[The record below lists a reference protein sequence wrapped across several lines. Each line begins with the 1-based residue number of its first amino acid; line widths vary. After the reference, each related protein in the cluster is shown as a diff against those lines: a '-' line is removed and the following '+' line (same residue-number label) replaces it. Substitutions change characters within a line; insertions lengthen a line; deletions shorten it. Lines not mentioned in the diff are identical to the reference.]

1 MTMSETDTNTETPP
15 IIPPQ
20 RVAWEALRASVDTF
34 AAKPDDAPLAQK
46 VVNNLIDYGIE
57 CVKCAWEMPAGE
69 LVQVLRCGSIELMR
83 SRFDDVE
90 NMSVNEMIREE
101 ARERYAAALL
111 DFDAALD
118 YFNEAVPPIV
128 TKADMRSVWWQKSS
142 IEERASASALCF
154 AARHLL
160 EAARDNLTDFG
171 ATILA
176 CDLVMTNLQLVLHDP
191 DSSDAAYNTAQHEF
205 EELNQ
210 MLGEANRC
218 FLKSL
223 DKPELRA
230 QQGELLIAAFRK
242 VYSDL
247 IVLLRERR
255 LCTSQLL
262 QMVETYCHAALHD
275 DPLSQLKD
283 NMIASNANVDKLR
296 SLAQVCVHLARE
308 FERRR
313 HSERE
318 GMLLLRAVKTMEL
331 GRTLS
336 IAFSEFMIARFDA
349 LGPKGIEFI
358 SMQISQKMSGT
369 EARPTESSSIPTN
382 NG

>member
-1 MTMSETDTNTETPP
+1 MSETDTNTETPP

-46 VVNNLIDYGIE
+46 VVNNLIDYGLE

-83 SRFDDVE
+83 SRFEDVE
-90 NMSVNEMIREE
+90 NMSVNEMICED

-176 CDLVMTNLQLVLHDP
+176 CDLVMTNLQLALHDP
-191 DSSDAAYNTAQHEF
+191 DSSDAAYNTAQYEF
-205 EELNQ
+205 GELDQ
-210 MLGEANRC
+210 MLSEANLR

-223 DKPELRA
+223 DKPELRV

-242 VYSDL
+242 TYSET
-247 IVLLRERR
+247 IILLRERR
-255 LCTSQLL
+255 LCTSQLIN
-262 QMVETYCHAALHD
+262 MAANICHAVFND
-275 DPLSQLKD
+275 DTLSRLKE
-283 NMIASNANVDKLR
+283 NMIASNANIERVG
-296 SLAQVCVHLARE
+296 SLAQSSLRLARE
-308 FERRR
+308 FQRRQ

-318 GMLLLRAVKTMEL
+318 GMLLLHAVETLEL
-331 GRTLS
+331 GRALLIEFFEFT
-336 IAFSEFMIARFDA
+336 IAMFDA
-349 LGPKGIEFI
+349 LAPKGIEFV
-358 SMQISQKMSGT
+358 SMQLSQKMSGT
-369 EARPTESSSIPTN
+369 EVRSTESAPMPTN
-382 NG
+382 EG

>member
-1 MTMSETDTNTETPP
+1 MSETDTNTETPP

-46 VVNNLIDYGIE
+46 VVNNLIDYGLE

-83 SRFDDVE
+83 SRFEDVE
-90 NMSVNEMIREE
+90 NMSVNEMICED

-176 CDLVMTNLQLVLHDP
+176 CDLVMTNLQLALHDP
-191 DSSDAAYNTAQHEF
+191 DSSDAAYNTAQYEYD
-205 EELNQ
+205 ELNQ
-210 MLGEANRC
+210 MLGEANLR

-223 DKPELRA
+223 DKPELRV
-230 QQGELLIAAFRK
+230 QQGELLVGAFRTA
-242 VYSDL
+242 YSDL
-247 IVLLRERR
+247 IVMLRKRS
-255 LCTSQLL
+255 LCTSQLINMAVDL
-262 QMVETYCHAALHD
+262 CHAALND
-275 DPLSQLKD
+275 DTLSGIKE
-283 NMIASNANVDKLR
+283 NMIASNANVDKMG
-296 SLAQVCVHLARE
+296 SLAQNSLRLARE
-308 FERRR
+308 FERRQ
-313 HSERE
+313 HNERE
-318 GMLLLRAVKTMEL
+318 GMLLLRAVKTLEL
-331 GRTLS
+331 GRTFL
-336 IAFSEFMIARFDA
+336 IAFLEFMIAMFDA
-349 LGPKGIEFI
+349 LSPKGIEFV
-358 SMQISQKMSGT
+358 SMQISQRMSGT
-369 EARPTESSSIPTN
+369 SARPTESAPMPTN
-382 NG
+382 EG